1 MATTDDV
8 KNSIVINH
16 PIIDIR
22 SKSEF
27 DGSFDAKYSFFK
39 ESGHIPKAIH
49 IGNWNELIDMKSN
62 RLKDIKEI
70 KKSGMN
76 CLKFLIRMI

>member
-1 MATTDDV
+1 MVLLMPNTL
-8 KNSIVINH
+8 
-16 PIIDIR
+16 
-22 SKSEF
+22 
-27 DGSFDAKYSFFK
+27 FK